1 MERLHLPFVNGLL
14 YCRPYMIENISGLD
28 HLCNAAGIDDRS
40 IEVIRLTFKVQR
52 VSYDRG
58 VSIL

>member
-40 IEVIRLTFKVQR
+40 IEVMYAQSWVA
-52 VSYDRG
+52 SDG
-58 VSIL
+58 VS